1 MEPIRL
7 LVSDLDGTLL
17 RDDKTLSP
25 YTQKTLRRCQEK
37 GVLFFPATA
46 RPPRTL
52 EALFRGVP
60 YDGAMCHNGGIILQG
75 GAILWEK
82 GIAPATRDLVI
93 QEILA
98 KWPTVRL
105 SAEIGGVL
113 YANLDASQLWLGVA
127 YTYSTMEDLP
137 AQPTEKLMV
146 SVSTP
151 QEVEAL
157 RQLLPEDLH
166 LQVSEGVLAMIQPRG
181 VDKGRALLGLCQTLK
196 IPPQAAVGFGDDLN
210 DIPLLQACGW
220 GVAVSNALPAVKVAA
235 QEVCLSNQEDGVA
248 HWLEEHILHP

>member
-75 GAILWEK
+75 SAILWEK
-82 GIAPATRDLVI
+82 GIAPAIRDSVI
-93 QEILA
+93 QKIFDQ
-98 KWPTVRL
+98 WPNARL
-105 SAEIGGVL
+105 SAEIGGTL
-113 YANLDASQLWLGVA
+113 YANLDASQLWPGTI
-127 YTYSTMEDLP
+127 YTYSTMRDLP
-137 AQPTEKLMV
+137 ARPTEKLLV
-146 SVSTP
+146 NVPSHREA
-151 QEVEAL
+151 EVL
-157 RQLLPEDLH
+157 RQLLPESVC
-166 LQVSEGVLAMIQPRG
+166 LQISEGTLAMIQPQG
-181 VDKGRALLGLCQTLK
+181 VDKGRALLGLCENLG
-196 IPPQAAVGFGDDLN
+196 ISPQAAVGFGDDLN

-220 GVAVSNALPAVKVAA
+220 GVAVSNALPEVKAAA
-235 QEVCLSNQEDGVA
+235 QEVCLSNQKDGVA
-248 HWLEEHILHP
+248 HWLEEHIL

>member
-1 MEPIRL
+1 MHTIRL

-17 RDDKTLSP
+17 REDKTLSP
-25 YTQKTLRRCQEK
+25 YTQDVLGRCREK
-37 GVLFFPATA
+37 GLLFFPATA
-46 RPPRTL
+46 RPPRVVESFIDGL
-52 EALFRGVP
+52 SCDGVL
-60 YDGAMCHNGGIILQG
+60 CHNGGVIVQKG
-75 GAILWEK
+75 TILWEK
-82 GIAPATRDLVI
+82 GISPTTRDRVI
-93 QEILA
+93 QEILER
-98 KWPTVRL
+98 WPTARL

-113 YANLDASQLWLGVA
+113 YANMDASQLWPGVA

-146 SVSTP
+146 SISSP

-220 GVAVSNALPAVKVAA
+220 GVAVSNALPTVKAAA

-248 HWLEEHILHP
+248 HWLEEHIL